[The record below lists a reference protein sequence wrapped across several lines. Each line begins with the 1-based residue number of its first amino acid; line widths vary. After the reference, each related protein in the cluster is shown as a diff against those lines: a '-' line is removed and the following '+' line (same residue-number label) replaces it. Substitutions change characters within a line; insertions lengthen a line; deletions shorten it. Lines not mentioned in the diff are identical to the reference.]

1 MLDAQGRVLGVVMVR
16 AMEKATPESTVAS
29 LVQRPAVTV
38 STADTLRHAADLMA
52 HAGVGRLPVM
62 SEGPEPALVGMLTRK
77 DLVSAHRPRLRAEG
91 VAARALARG

>member
-1 MLDAQGRVLGVVMVR
+1 M
-16 AMEKATPESTVAS
+16 
-29 LVQRPAVTV
+29 TV
-38 STADTLRHAADLMA
+38 STADTLRHADDLMA
-52 HAGVGRLPVM
+52 HAGVGRLRVM